1 MLSYKGYTGE
11 VEVDFEAGI
20 LHGRVLDLRDV
31 ITFEG
36 STPKKLE
43 QAFRASIDDY
53 LAFCKERGE
62 DPEKPFS
69 GNFMVRVSPDL
80 HRRISIKA
88 ALANLSL
95 NQWATEAFESHL
107 SRGEKAG
114 RGVRSKK
121 G

>member
-1 MLSYKGYTGE
+1 MLNYKGYTGE
-11 VEVDFEAGI
+11 VEIDFEAGI

-53 LAFCKERGE
+53 LALCKERGE
-62 DPEKPFS
+62 APEKPFS
-69 GNFMVRVSPDL
+69 GNFMVRISPDL
-80 HRRISIKA
+80 HKRISIKA

-107 SRGEKAG
+107 VKKGGAG
-114 RGVRSKK
+114 RIKVDS
-121 G
+121 

>member
-11 VEVDFEAGI
+11 VEIDFEAGT

-36 STPKKLE
+36 STPRKLA

-53 LAFCKERGE
+53 LALCKERGE

-69 GNFMVRVSPDL
+69 GNFMVRISPDL
-80 HRRISIKA
+80 HHRISLKA
-88 ALANLSL
+88 TLAKLSL
-95 NQWATEAFESHL
+95 NQWATEAFENYVVQSETK
-107 SRGEKAG
+107 GKAK
-114 RGVRSKK
+114 RPAK